1 MRVRTT
7 LRLATKTWCL
17 AAIVMLWG
25 CSGQTEPRVEVWQ
38 DGVYQPRVVSTY
50 EISGKRDGAMTKAV
64 ATFTLE
70 TGERLRLELEVV
82 YNPTPSLGSGRWRID
97 GSLAGSGEVRPE
109 SIRFTGGQA
118 QGPSLG
124 GRFRL
129 EENGNTRFRVVLP
142 MRPIDQR
149 KWTVE

>member
-1 MRVRTT
+1 MVFG
-7 LRLATKTWCL
+7 
-17 AAIVMLWG
+17 G
-25 CSGQTEPRVEVWQ
+25 CSGQAGPRVEVWE
-38 DGVYQPRVVSTY
+38 DGTYQLRPVSAY
-50 EISGKRDGAMTKAV
+50 EITGKRDGATTKAV

-82 YNPTPSLGSGRWRID
+82 YNPTPALGSGRWRID
-97 GSLAGSGEVRPE
+97 GARAGAGEVRPE

-129 EENGNTRFRVVLP
+129 EENGNTRFRVTLP
-142 MRPIDQR
+142 LRLVDQR

>member
-1 MRVRTT
+1 
-7 LRLATKTWCL
+7 
-17 AAIVMLWG
+17 MLLVSWGG
-25 CSGQTEPRVEVWQ
+25 CSGQAEPRVEVWE
-38 DGVYQPRVVSTY
+38 DGTYQPRVVSAY
-50 EISGKRDGAMTKAV
+50 EISGKRDGATTKAV

-70 TGERLRLELEVV
+70 TGERLRIELEVV

-97 GSLAGSGEVRPE
+97 GARAGSGEVRPE

-129 EENGNTRFRVVLP
+129 EENGSPRFRVVLP
-142 MRPIDQR
+142 LRPVNPP
-149 KWTVE
+149 KWRVN